1 MPQIPVMMDVCDDL
15 TLGSA
20 RHLSVGQELL
30 GRHQKIRPLLHSL
43 WVYMFYVFPSSLF
56 RFFSMSFGKLDTAW
70 SLGPPASS
78 THSHL
83 MVMKDFS
90 WDEKHAGGECS
101 QCAFRMGLW
110 GKGWD
115 PISHKSSWKFPA
127 LRPSVSHGTI
137 CSQWAT
143 PQESVFIK
151 TSRLNFGRICK

>member
-1 MPQIPVMMDVCDDL
+1 MMEVCDDL

-20 RHLSVGQELL
+20 RHSSVGKEPF
-30 GRHQKIRPLLHSL
+30 GRHQKVRPLLHSL
-43 WVYMFYVFPSSLF
+43 WVYMFYLFPSSLLRSF
-56 RFFSMSFGKLDTAW
+56 RKLDTACA
-70 SLGPPASS
+70 LEPPASR

-83 MVMKDFS
+83 MVMKGDFS
-90 WDEKHAGGECS
+90 WDEKQARGECS
-101 QCAFRMGLW
+101 HWAFRMGLW

-127 LRPSVSHGTI
+127 LRPSVPHGTI

-151 TSRLNFGRICK
+151 TSRLKFGRICK